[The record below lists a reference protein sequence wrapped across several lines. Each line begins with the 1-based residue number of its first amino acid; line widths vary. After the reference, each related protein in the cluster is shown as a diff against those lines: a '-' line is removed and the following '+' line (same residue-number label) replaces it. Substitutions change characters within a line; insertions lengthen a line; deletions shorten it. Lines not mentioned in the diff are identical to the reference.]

1 MSYTIF
7 DSLHPELQNR
17 FKRVKLFLSD
27 VDGVLT
33 DATTLMGKGIELK
46 KFHVMDGLG
55 LRILMENGI
64 QVGWIS
70 NRPSEATAARAEELG
85 ITLLSQQR
93 GDKILFT
100 EDILKKTGLSWED
113 TCYIGDDIV
122 DIGMFRK
129 TPLAIAVR
137 NAHPLLIEMADYVT
151 IKKGGNGAIREVC
164 ELILMAQNKC
174 DNLEFFKRGL

>member
-100 EDILKKTGLSWED
+100 EDILKKTKKHS
-113 TCYIGDDIV
+113 
-122 DIGMFRK
+122 K
-129 TPLAIAVR
+129 PL
-137 NAHPLLIEMADYVT
+137 
-151 IKKGGNGAIREVC
+151 
-164 ELILMAQNKC
+164 
-174 DNLEFFKRGL
+174 

>member
-55 LRILMENGI
+55 L
-64 QVGWIS
+64 
-70 NRPSEATAARAEELG
+70 
-85 ITLLSQQR
+85 
-93 GDKILFT
+93 
-100 EDILKKTGLSWED
+100 
-113 TCYIGDDIV
+113 
-122 DIGMFRK
+122 
-129 TPLAIAVR
+129 
-137 NAHPLLIEMADYVT
+137 
-151 IKKGGNGAIREVC
+151 
-164 ELILMAQNKC
+164 
-174 DNLEFFKRGL
+174 